1 MSILLDVHFSPFLDF
16 EFLRRCWS
24 PSDPLF
30 RLPEDLLY
38 SAGMSLQALLSKQE
52 AAEAAKAASFCPS
65 TSASSTISSFS
76 PPEALSSSSLLVDG
90 YDVLLAE
97 LKDRVDLRRLSNSK
111 NLPQHKGLVLP
122 AQRIGTALV
131 DNNASALVARVS
143 DSIAAGSSGCV
154 RLSPHM
160 QPLFD
165 IIIDQ
170 RLCEETAN
178 GGFVPARRLV
188 RYYIDC
194 KWSASADQED
204 GNLVPWIKERVKP
217 FLGGCLF
224 TAAGNDLLSS
234 FHFHSSDLVFLV
246 ELAVN
251 CTPFFFMLQD

>member
-16 EFLRRCWS
+16 EFLRRCRS

-38 SAGMSLQALLSKQE
+38 SAGISLQALLSKQE
-52 AAEAAKAASFCPS
+52 AAEAAKAASFGPS

-76 PPEALSSSSLLVDG
+76 PPEALSSSLLLVDG
-90 YDVLLAE
+90 SDVLLAE

-111 NLPQHKGLVLP
+111 NLPQHKRLVLP
-122 AQRIGTALV
+122 AQRIGTALI
-131 DNNASALVARVS
+131 DKNASALVARVS

-178 GGFVPARRLV
+178 GGFVPAGLV

-194 KWSASADQED
+194 KWSASADEED

-234 FHFHSSDLVFLV
+234 FSLSLFRPCLS
-246 ELAVN
+246 
-251 CTPFFFMLQD
+251 C